1 MTSTYCTTHNFFLSP
16 PCFTISY
23 LKSFTATL
31 CKKKKKKT
39 FLGYVSRNAFL
50 ETLYSKKGASNIKPN
65 SWLDIKLVSQPF
77 HPLTQKPQRFVHPF
91 TSSSEKKKH
100 PHNLSTPHNPSLK
113 KTQQLLTSPPPP
125 LSPTRSQNPSKPAP
139 SAQSRTP
146 RHTPPER
153 GGPDGCARRRAC
165 CRRGGRGCSLL
176 FFFFGGW
183 FEWVGG
189 SVCCGREAVGW

>member
-91 TSSSEKKKH
+91 TSSFFRKKKTPPQPLHPSQPQPKKKH
-100 PHNLSTPHNPSLK
+100 SNHSPRPPRALKIPRNPPRPRNLARLGIR
-113 KTQQLLTSPPPP
+113 L
-125 LSPTRSQNPSKPAP
+125 P
-139 SAQSRTP
+139 SAAVLTVA
-146 RHTPPER
+146 H
-153 GGPDGCARRRAC
+153 GGARAV
-165 CRRGGRGCSLL
+165 GAAGVG
-176 FFFFGGW
+176 
-183 FEWVGG
+183 VGG
-189 SVCCGREAVGW
+189 VDGAGGGAAYCFYLLGLLV